1 MNKNKSG
8 LAALLIGLALLAGAW
23 LLLKLIPDPDASHWR
38 VVPFLALG
46 VLIDVLRNEWGFKGV
61 NLTDSSKD
69 AADYV
74 HTAECVAFGTDMF
87 NNDTDRRQE
96 LIQLARQD
104 GYILT
109 KMKEVNR
116 HYYYAYSR
124 SNLVNGIQVGVE
136 VPDFVPWWQ
145 TALTAINV
153 IFGIF
158 AGVSV
163 VAFAAGC
170 VLKMKKGGKE

>member
-1 MNKNKSG
+1 MTCFNRIGATAGAASE
-8 LAALLIGLALLAGAW
+8 AALT
-23 LLLKLIPDPDASHWR
+23 
-38 VVPFLALG
+38 
-46 VLIDVLRNEWGFKGV
+46 DVLRGEWGFKGV

-74 HTAECVAFGTDMF
+74 HTAECVAYGTDMF
-87 NNDTDRRQE
+87 NNDTDRRQQ

-145 TALTAINV
+145 TALTAINAVFGVFLGISV
-153 IFGIF
+153 IAFGT
-158 AGVSV
+158 GY
-163 VAFAAGC
+163 
-170 VLKMKKGGKE
+170 VLSLIKKKEGNE

>member
-1 MNKNKSG
+1 
-8 LAALLIGLALLAGAW
+8 
-23 LLLKLIPDPDASHWR
+23 
-38 VVPFLALG
+38 
-46 VLIDVLRNEWGFKGV
+46 
-61 NLTDSSKD
+61 
-69 AADYV
+69 
-74 HTAECVAFGTDMF
+74 MF
-87 NNDTDRRQE
+87 NNDTDRRQQ

-158 AGVSV
+158 TGVSV

-170 VLKMKKGGKE
+170 VLKMKRGGKE